1 MMRSLAGLRHR
12 QVTPMKVPVHQI
24 MFTYDRDALPPPAAE
39 EIRSRAG
46 EDRYRMWFLDD
57 ARALISDVYGPEV
70 LRAFDILQPFAYK
83 ADLAR
88 YCIVNHIGGVY
99 IDLSVTNFLGFDVS
113 DYDFV
118 GFRTANTAET
128 SWKVANGMFYST
140 KDSPIL
146 QASISEC
153 VANVRRRFYGKDPL
167 FPTGPSVL
175 GRAVANRSLEARVQ
189 IGDYW
194 WLRRRR
200 NKYTLPDRGV
210 VARCKVGGRYLGGVS
225 GIPGG
230 NNYNVMWRER
240 TIYESD
246 DLIRRRTGLDES
258 WVAEAGY

>member
-1 MMRSLAGLRHR
+1 
-12 QVTPMKVPVHQI
+12 

-46 EDRYRMWFLDD
+46 RGPYRMWFLDD
-57 ARALISDVYGPEV
+57 ARALIGDVYEPEV
-70 LRAFDILQPFAYK
+70 LRAFDILQPFSYK

-99 IDLSVTNFLGFDVS
+99 IDLSVTDFLGFDVG
-113 DYDFV
+113 DYEFV
-118 GFRTANTAET
+118 GFRDPNSAET
-128 SWKVANGMFYST
+128 SWRVSTSIFYST

-175 GRAVANRSLEARVQ
+175 GRAVADRSLEARVQ
-189 IGDYW
+189 IGDHW
-194 WLRRRR
+194 WLKRRH
-200 NKYTLPDRGV
+200 NKYSLPGRGV
-210 VARCKVGGRYLGGVS
+210 IARGKVGGRYLGGVS
-225 GIPGG
+225 AVPGG

-240 TIYESD
+240 TIYGSD
-246 DLIRRRTGLDES
+246 DLMHRRSAAASHE
-258 WVAEAGY
+258 